1 MDLKKKTLAILT
13 SVTMIFVLSGCD
25 VNNNK
30 TNKSLSTTMMDEDM
44 IIDDFPL
51 SGQCTIDIEKPFV
64 RVRSK

>member
-13 SVTMIFVLSGCD
+13 SVTMIFTLSGCD
-25 VNNNK
+25 INNNK
-30 TNKSLSTTMMDEDM
+30 TNKASSTTMMDEDI

-51 SGQCTIDIEKPFV
+51 SGQCTINIEKPFV